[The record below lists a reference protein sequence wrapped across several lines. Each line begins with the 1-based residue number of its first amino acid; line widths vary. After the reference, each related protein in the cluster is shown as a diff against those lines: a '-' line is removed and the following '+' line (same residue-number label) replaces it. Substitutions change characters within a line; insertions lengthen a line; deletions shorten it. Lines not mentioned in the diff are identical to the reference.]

1 MSYRFLTPLHIA
13 TDKGNLDILDTLL
26 KHSAKV
32 NILFNTGFIVQL
44 NKRLFFF
51 AGKCS
56 WRSWPD
62 SFAQSS
68 YRRKFT
74 SL

>member
-56 WRSWPD
+56 
-62 SFAQSS
+62 
-68 YRRKFT
+68 
-74 SL
+74 